1 MATKEIAI
9 VEIEKIIFP
18 KAKTLENVIKK
29 AIKRVV
35 TKKKGYYL
43 IINTEAKVDKRRI
56 DPKSKYSQSKIIC
69 PSIDVEIICRE
80 ELNNWILV
88 EQVAL
93 QIGVD
98 KKIDHGARAN
108 GYRRSFEQDDYG
120 LWLNVE
126 ESSYS

>member
-80 ELNNWILV
+80 ELNN
-88 EQVAL
+88 
-93 QIGVD
+93 
-98 KKIDHGARAN
+98 
-108 GYRRSFEQDDYG
+108 
-120 LWLNVE
+120 
-126 ESSYS
+126 